1 MKFTC
6 EKEKLLS
13 ALTLTSRTVSPKSN
27 IVALEGI
34 LLEVKNEGITLT
46 GFNMETGIQA
56 KVAAMVEEEGTVV
69 LSARLFVDIVRKMP
83 NQEISFHAREH
94 YITITCGQIQFQVM
108 TIDAEDYP
116 DLPEVGTSQGFVLGQ
131 GLLKTMIGATLFAVS
146 KNDSR
151 PIHTGSL
158 FEVEGNVLTIVS
170 VDGYRLALRRETVE
184 SVFSPSDF
192 SCVVPGSALSEV
204 EKICD
209 GEESV
214 TVSLSPKH
222 VLFQFG
228 DCILVTRRLEGEF
241 ISYRSAIPQDN
252 EFVVEVSRKEL
263 AQAVDRVSLMISE
276 KLKAPLRCFFTDG
289 SVELSSKTAI
299 GEANDYC
306 AMEGH
311 GGDMEIGINHRYM
324 QEALRVV
331 PADMI
336 RIEFSTAVNPCL
348 IMPEDKKDES
358 FCYMVLPVRLKS
370 N

>member
-13 ALTLTSRTVSPKSN
+13 SLTLASRTVSPKSN
-27 IVALEGI
+27 IAALEGI
-34 LLEVKNEGITLT
+34 LLEVVEDKITLT

-56 KVAAMVEEEGTVV
+56 TLEAVVEEEGTVV

-83 NQEISFHAREH
+83 NQEISFVAKDH

-108 TIDAEDYP
+108 TIDPEDYP
-116 DLPEVGTSQGFVLGQ
+116 DLPEVGNSQGFVMEQ
-131 GLLKTMIGATLFAVS
+131 GTLKTMIAATLFAVS
-146 KNDSR
+146 KTDSR

-158 FEVEGNVLTIVS
+158 FELEGKRLTVVS
-170 VDGYRLALRRETVE
+170 VDGYRLALRREEVDD
-184 SVFSPSDF
+184 VFSPADF

-209 GEESV
+209 TDGSV
-214 TVSLSPKH
+214 SVSLSPKH

-241 ISYRSAIPQDN
+241 LSYRSAIPQDN
-252 EFVVEVSRKEL
+252 DFVVEVNRKEL
-263 AQAVDRVSLMISE
+263 GQAVERVSLMISE

-299 GEANDYC
+299 GEASDYC
-306 AMEGH
+306 TMEGH

-324 QEALRVV
+324 QEALRAV

-348 IMPEDKKDES
+348 IMPVEVADDS
-358 FCYMVLPVRLKS
+358 FCYMVLPVRLK
-370 N
+370 